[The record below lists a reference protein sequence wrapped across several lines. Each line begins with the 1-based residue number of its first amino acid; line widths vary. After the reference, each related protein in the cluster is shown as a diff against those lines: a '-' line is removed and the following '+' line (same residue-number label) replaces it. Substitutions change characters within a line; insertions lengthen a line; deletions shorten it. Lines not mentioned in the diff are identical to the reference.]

1 MSRRAGLDCGCEL
14 ILTRMKLSIACTGDW
29 TKCESVLDVTQDT
42 VNLVFGVLLH
52 GTGQVWFNQFEF
64 NVVSLSNQ
72 TTIATVTNSTPSY
85 TTGELYYPV
94 SLFGTSPVFTNKV
107 ASDSVTATT
116 NIGGI
121 IGATFGG
128 FAAGII
134 V

>member
-1 MSRRAGLDCGCEL
+1 
-14 ILTRMKLSIACTGDW
+14 TGDW

-42 VNLVFGVLLH
+42 VNLVFGVFLV

-64 NVVSLSNQ
+64 NVVSPSNQ
-72 TTIATVTNSTPSY
+72 TTVTTIANSTPPY